1 MAPLTCET
9 CSINWTEI
17 GVDFKHII
25 WTFLLEV
32 FHSHPLLVGFVVLNV
47 YKHAFYAPKLEG
59 HIVIWFVLCVA
70 PKI

>member
-1 MAPLTCET
+1 M
-9 CSINWTEI
+9 
-17 GVDFKHII
+17 DFKHII

-47 YKHAFYAPKLEG
+47 HKHAFYAPKLEG